1 MKDKDRKFKWYHK
14 KKIIFYKINSVSQKV
29 VMSHESKQT
38 NLDDDIG
45 YRTIISASII
55 KLTKPKG
62 TVLD

>member
-14 KKIIFYKINSVSQKV
+14 KKIFYIINSVSQKV
-29 VMSHESKQT
+29 AMSHESKQT

-45 YRTIISASII
+45 YRTIKSASII
-55 KLTKPKG
+55 KLTKPNG